1 MCDFMG
7 LRSFGPD
14 ALLRFTLRSKL
25 RELRSDDKDILWEG
39 VGTLTQDELDVALR
53 ARGLPYHGLNT
64 SQKRDALQAPSLT
77 RARAHPAPR
86 PRPRLPRHTDGP
98 PSPFARPRR
107 SGCSSR
113 RTRRSRARCCCSRT
127 CSDTRASTTTRPR
140 HPPLTPRPPAT
151 DVHGRGTPSAT
162 RRRTPTRHIAGAL
175 ISRVQVDAGD

>member
-77 RARAHPAPR
+77 RARAHPL
-86 PRPRLPRHTDGP
+86 RPRLPRHTDDP

-140 HPPLTPRPPAT
+140 RPP
-151 DVHGRGTPSAT
+151 
-162 RRRTPTRHIAGAL
+162 
-175 ISRVQVDAGD
+175 